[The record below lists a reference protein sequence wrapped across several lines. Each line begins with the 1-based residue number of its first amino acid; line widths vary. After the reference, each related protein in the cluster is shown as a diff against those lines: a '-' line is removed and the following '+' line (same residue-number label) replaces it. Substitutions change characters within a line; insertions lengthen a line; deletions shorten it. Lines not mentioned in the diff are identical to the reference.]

1 MEERWGGELH
11 RLYYLFVVCFIEQ
24 QQHRD
29 EIGSIYPVISFPF
42 SWAKTQSRS
51 AFACLFAQDALF
63 LGFSQ
68 GSSIVNSFNSS
79 HPTKIW
85 VHDRIS
91 GFLFKRNVS
100 MYGFGYYPYNSQHHN
115 CTLSRVGT
123 SYFFLFSLRFQRL
136 EGESRRANVCYGQL
150 TRAGIDEYQIAMDP
164 GDDHDWF
171 M

>member
-1 MEERWGGELH
+1 MEEHGGGGGGKLH

-63 LGFSQ
+63 PGFSQ

-85 VHDRIS
+85 LHDIR
-91 GFLFKRNVS
+91 FLFLKKKVS
-100 MYGFGYYPYNSQHHN
+100 MYGLVT
-115 CTLSRVGT
+115 TLTTLITVRSRVSAFHT
-123 SYFFLFSLRFQRL
+123 FFFFLYAFNGWK
-136 EGESRRANVCYGQL
+136 EKVDGQVFVM
-150 TRAGIDEYQIAMDP
+150 GS
-164 GDDHDWF
+164 
-171 M
+171 